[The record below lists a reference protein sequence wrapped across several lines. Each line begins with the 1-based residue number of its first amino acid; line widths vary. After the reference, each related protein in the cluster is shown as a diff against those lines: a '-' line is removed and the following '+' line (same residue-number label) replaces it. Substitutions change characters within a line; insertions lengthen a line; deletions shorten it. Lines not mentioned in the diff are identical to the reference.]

1 MSIPGIRYIQQGN
14 CKLALI
20 DSLSYEFKLLIRDQL
35 TGIFWGDGEVSDIG
49 YTYQET
55 LSEFLVRYNS
65 KAEDTKK
72 GMIGELI
79 ANVLINTYFDDF
91 RIISVMRN
99 IEERSI
105 KKGFDIIYFNYSDTS
120 LWYSEV
126 KSGEKDADGR
136 NTSSKQNEILY
147 RRAHTDMKVK
157 LNSNR
162 VSLWDLAISEAKLS
176 IENPDNRDEVRRAL
190 REDRNLIYKED
201 NSHLEKKVI
210 LVSVLFADLIDEVD
224 ITSILET
231 YNSSNLTGDFN
242 EIIAVSIQKSTYNA
256 VVSFLMSEIN

>member
-1 MSIPGIRYIQQGN
+1 MSIPGVRYIQQGK

-20 DSLSYEFKLLIRDQL
+20 DSLSNEFKLLIRSQL

-55 LSEFLVRYNS
+55 LAEFLERYNS
-65 KAEDTKK
+65 KAEETKK

-79 ANVLINTYFDDF
+79 ANVLISNYFDDF
-91 RIISVMRN
+91 SIVSVMRN

-120 LWYSEV
+120 IWYSEV
-126 KSGEKDADGR
+126 KSGEKDGGGR

-147 RRAHTDMKVK
+147 RRAHADMRTK

-176 IENPDNRDEVRRAL
+176 IEDPDNRNEVRRVL
-190 REDRNLIYKED
+190 REDRNLIYNND
-201 NSHLEKKVI
+201 NSHLAKRVI
-210 LVSVLFADLIDEVD
+210 LVSVLFADLSDEVD
-224 ITSILET
+224 MASLVET
-231 YNSSNLTGDFN
+231 YSSRDLIGDFDD
-242 EIIAVSIQKSTYNA
+242 IIAVSIQKNTYNA
-256 VVSFLMSEIN
+256 VVSFLGSEII